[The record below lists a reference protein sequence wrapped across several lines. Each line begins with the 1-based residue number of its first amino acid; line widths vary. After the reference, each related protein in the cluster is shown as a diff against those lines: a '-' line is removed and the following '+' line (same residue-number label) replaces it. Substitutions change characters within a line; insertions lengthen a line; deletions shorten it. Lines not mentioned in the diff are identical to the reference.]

1 MNTAEQINAVVNNL
15 SEKLGVAANSLYPV
29 LIKQTKVD
37 AITMGFWMGLFA
49 MMCLVVLAVWVV
61 CVIKKFEI
69 CNLDEDGVICLLSFV
84 TILVAVATVFA
95 WSVCLNEFITCIA
108 NPEYR
113 ALQQILQQI
122 PR

>member
-29 LIKQTKVD
+29 LIKQAKID

-49 MMCLVVLAVWVV
+49 VMCLVVLVAWVV
-61 CVIKKFEI
+61 CAMKKFEI
-69 CNLDEDGVICLLSFV
+69 YVFDEDDVIWFLSLVTTIIAVITFV
-84 TILVAVATVFA
+84 A
-95 WSVCLNEFITCIA
+95 WSVCLNEFITCIV